1 MTQVEQEK
9 RTAQQALGAY
19 GERVAEAHLV
29 ASGMQVLDRN
39 WRCSEGE
46 LDLVL
51 LDADVL
57 VVCEVKTR
65 TGEGGAG
72 PHEAI
77 TPAKLERLERLAE
90 RWQVEHDVRAD
101 DVRID
106 LVAVHR
112 PRRGAARIEH
122 VRGLV

>member
-1 MTQVEQEK
+1 MTQVEQDK

-29 ASGMQVLDRN
+29 HAGMRLLERN

-51 LDADVL
+51 LDGAVL

-65 TGEGGAG
+65 TGAGGPG
-72 PHEAI
+72 PHEAV
-77 TPAKLERLERLAE
+77 TPTKLARLQRLAE

-101 DVRID
+101 DVRLD
-106 LVAVHR
+106 LVAVHH
-112 PRRGAARIEH
+112 PRRGAARVEH

>member
-1 MTQVEQEK
+1 MTQVEQDR
-9 RTAQQALGAY
+9 RTPQQALGAY
-19 GERVAEAHLV
+19 GERVARAFLEGA
-29 ASGMQVLDRN
+29 GMAVLDAN

-51 LDADVL
+51 VDGAVL

-65 TGEGGAG
+65 TGDGGAG

-77 TPAKLERLERLAE
+77 TPTKLDRLQRLAE
-90 RWQVEHDVRAD
+90 RWQVEHDVRAPE
-101 DVRID
+101 VRID
-106 LVAVHR
+106 LVAVHH
-112 PRRGAARIEH
+112 PRRGAALVEH

>member
-1 MTQVEQEK
+1 MTRVEQEK

-29 ASGMQVLDRN
+29 AAGMRLLDRN

-51 LDADVL
+51 LEGGVL

-72 PHEAI
+72 PHEAV
-77 TPAKLERLERLAE
+77 TPAKLDRLQRLAE
-90 RWQVEHDVRAD
+90 RWQVEHDVRAEE
-101 DVRID
+101 VRLD
-106 LVAVHR
+106 LVAVHH
-112 PRRGAARIEH
+112 PRRGAARLEH
-122 VRGLV
+122 VRGLL

>member
-19 GERVAEAHLV
+19 GERVAETHL
-29 ASGMQVLDRN
+29 AATGMKVLDRN

-51 LDADVL
+51 LDHGVL

-65 TGEGGAG
+65 TGEGGPG

-77 TPAKLERLERLAE
+77 TPTKLERLGRLAE
-90 RWQVEHDVRAD
+90 RWQVAHGVRAAE
-101 DVRID
+101 VRID
-106 LVAVHR
+106 LVAVHH
-112 PRRGAARIEH
+112 PRRGAARVEH

>member
-1 MTQVEQEK
+1 MTQMGQEK
-9 RTAQQALGAY
+9 RTPQQALGAY
-19 GERVAEAHLV
+19 GERVASTYLQHA
-29 ASGMQVLDRN
+29 GMRVLDTN

-51 LDADVL
+51 LEHGVL

-77 TPAKLERLERLAE
+77 TPAKLERLQRLAE
-90 RWQVEHDVRAD
+90 RWQVEHAVRAD
-101 DVRID
+101 EVRID
-106 LVAVHR
+106 LVAVHH
-112 PRRGAARIEH
+112 PRRGAARVEH

>member
-1 MTQVEQEK
+1 MTRVEQER
-9 RTAQQALGAY
+9 RTPQQALGAY
-19 GERVAEAHLV
+19 GERVALRLLERA
-29 ASGMQVLDRN
+29 GMVLLDAN

-51 LDADVL
+51 LDDRVL

-65 TGEGGAG
+65 TGDGGAG

-77 TPAKLERLERLAE
+77 TPTKLDRLQRLAE
-90 RWQVEHDVRAD
+90 RWQVEHGLRAPE
-101 DVRID
+101 VRID
-106 LVAVHR
+106 LVAVHH
-112 PRRGAARIEH
+112 PRRGAARVEH

>member
-19 GERVAEAHLV
+19 GERVAAAFLERAGLR
-29 ASGMQVLDRN
+29 VLESN

-51 LDADVL
+51 LDGPVL

-106 LVAVHR
+106 LVAVHH
-112 PRRGAARIEH
+112 PRRGAARVEH